1 LTSAPDYFIFIP
13 DSLANHLLANRSFR
27 WAVIGTTYVFTVVQ
41 AYLLI
46 LWFHV
51 SDSIAWTDSVIH
63 MVSLALIGVAVCFSL
78 SHYRPAKG
86 KYLFLLIYSTVLTFA
101 WVGCCYWLINEVFKA
116 TPYYQQWSFFALPV
130 RFIAGWLIVT
140 AIGIKTMMW
149 YDMEEQRQGLARK
162 EATERLAREAELFKL
177 RQQLQPHFLFNSLN
191 SINALI
197 ALRPQQA
204 REMVLKLSDFLRGT
218 LKREDQQW
226 ILLPEEMQYL
236 QLYLDI
242 EKVRFGHRLST
253 DINTDDNAATL
264 KLPPMLL
271 QPVVENAIKYGLYDT
286 TDAITIAISAWQ
298 SDDTLYIEVRNPFDP
313 TLQAPAGTGFGLA
326 SIQRRLYLL
335 FGRQD
340 LLETNANENIF
351 TTLIKVPQLYD
362 KSSNN

>member
-1 LTSAPDYFIFIP
+1 
-13 DSLANHLLANRSFR
+13 
-27 WAVIGTTYVFTVVQ
+27 VIQ

-46 LWFHV
+46 CWFHIN
-51 SDSIAWTDSVIH
+51 DSIAWTDSVVH
-63 MVSLALIGVAVCFSL
+63 NVLLALTATAVCFSI
-78 SHYRPAKG
+78 SHYRPLKG
-86 KYLFLLIYSTVLTFA
+86 RYFFLLGYCTVLTLI
-101 WVGCCYWLINEVFKA
+101 WLCVSYWTLHRMFESSPEYLHWAYVAI
-116 TPYYQQWSFFALPV
+116 PL
-130 RFIAGWLIVT
+130 RFVKGWLIIT
-140 AIGIKTMMW
+140 AVGIKTLMW
-149 YDMEEQRQGLARK
+149 SDMEEQRQELSRK
-162 EATERLAREAELFKL
+162 EVTERLAREAELFKL

-226 ILLPEEMQYL
+226 ILLPEELQYL
-236 QLYLDI
+236 ELYLDI

-253 DINTDDNAATL
+253 AITADDEST
-264 KLPPMLL
+264 KMMLPPMLL

-286 TDAITIAISAWQ
+286 TEAITITIAAWHA
-298 SDDTLYIEVRNPFDP
+298 DDMLCIQIQNPFDP
-313 TLQAPAGTGFGLA
+313 ELQMPAGTGFGLA

-335 FGRQD
+335 FARQD
-340 LLETNANENIF
+340 LLETSANGNIF

>member
-1 LTSAPDYFIFIP
+1 MIVA
-13 DSLANHLLANRSFR
+13 
-27 WAVIGTTYVFTVVQ
+27 TYVATVLQ

-46 LWFHV
+46 CWFNI
-51 SDSIAWTDSVIH
+51 SDTIAWVDSVTH
-63 MVSLALIGVAVCFSL
+63 NVTLALTGVAVCFSL
-78 SHYRPAKG
+78 SHYRPVKG
-86 KYLFLLIYSTVLTFA
+86 KYVFLLIYCSVMTFM
-101 WVGCCYWLINEVFKA
+101 WIGGCYWLMNEVFSS
-116 TPYYQQWSFFALPV
+116 TPYYQHWIFFALPI
-130 RFIAGWLIVT
+130 RFIMGWLIVIF
-140 AIGIKTMMW
+140 IGMKTLMW
-149 YDMEEQRQGLARK
+149 YEMEEQGQELARK
-162 EATERLAREAELFKL
+162 EAIERLAREAELFKL

-197 ALRPQQA
+197 TLRPQQA

-253 DINTDDNAATL
+253 DITADDNAVIL

-286 TDAITIAISAWQ
+286 TDAITIAINAWQ
-298 SDDTLYIEVRNPFDP
+298 SDDMLHIQVQNPFDP
-313 TLQAPAGTGFGLA
+313 ELQAPAGTGFGLA

-340 LLETNANENIF
+340 LLETNKNGNIF

>member
-1 LTSAPDYFIFIP
+1 MKQ
-13 DSLANHLLANRSFR
+13 LLANRSFR
-27 WAVIGTTYVFTVVQ
+27 WAVIGTTYVFTIIQ

-46 LWFHV
+46 CWFHMN
-51 SDSIAWTDSVIH
+51 DSVAWIDS
-63 MVSLALIGVAVCFSL
+63 VVYNVALAVTGVAFCFTL

-86 KYLFLLIYSTVLTFA
+86 RYFFLLVCSTILTLMWVVVSYWILYYVLGATAEYLHWAIFA
-101 WVGCCYWLINEVFKA
+101 MPI
-116 TPYYQQWSFFALPV
+116 
-130 RFIAGWLIVT
+130 RFITGWLIVT
-140 AIGIKTMMW
+140 AMGIKTLMW
-149 YDMEEQRQGLARK
+149 YDMAEQREELSRK
-162 EATERLAREAELFKL
+162 EAAERLAREAELYKL

-226 ILLPEEMQYL
+226 ILLPEELQYL
-236 QLYLDI
+236 ELYLDI

-253 DINTDDNAATL
+253 DITADDSSAKM

-286 TDAITIAISAWQ
+286 TEAITISIAAWQ
-298 SDDTLYIEVRNPFDP
+298 SEDMLYIRVQNPFDN
-313 TLQAPAGTGFGLA
+313 TLQTQSGTGFGLT

-340 LLETNANENIF
+340 LLETNANGNIF

>member
-1 LTSAPDYFIFIP
+1 V
-13 DSLANHLLANRSFR
+13 LLALT
-27 WAVIGTTYVFTVVQ
+27 G
-41 AYLLI
+41 L
-46 LWFHV
+46 
-51 SDSIAWTDSVIH
+51 
-63 MVSLALIGVAVCFSL
+63 AVCFSM
-78 SHYRPAKG
+78 SHYRPVKG
-86 KYLFLLIYSTVLTFA
+86 KYFFLLAYCTVLTIIWITFSYCILYHTFESA
-101 WVGCCYWLINEVFKA
+101 G
-116 TPYYQQWSFFALPV
+116 YYQNWLFFALPV
-130 RFIAGWLIVT
+130 RFITGWLIIT
-140 AIGIKTMMW
+140 ALGIKTVMW
-149 YDMEEQRQGLARK
+149 YNMEEQREQLSRK
-162 EATERLAREAELFKL
+162 EATERLAREAELYKL

-226 ILLPEEMQYL
+226 IYLPEELQYL

-253 DINTDDNAATL
+253 EINAQEDTVRL

-286 TDAITIAISAWQ
+286 TESITISITAWQ
-298 SDDTLYIEVRNPFDP
+298 TDDMLYIQVQNPFDSE
-313 TLQAPAGTGFGLA
+313 LQTSAGTGFGLS
-326 SIQRRLYLL
+326 SIERRLYLL
-335 FGRQD
+335 FGRKD
-340 LLETNANENIF
+340 LLETNANGNIF